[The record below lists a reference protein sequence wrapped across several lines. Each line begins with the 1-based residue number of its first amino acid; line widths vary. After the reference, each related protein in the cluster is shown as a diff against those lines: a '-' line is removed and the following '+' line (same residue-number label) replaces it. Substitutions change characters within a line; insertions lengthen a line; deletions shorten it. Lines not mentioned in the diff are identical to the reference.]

1 MDTPIILIEV
11 SKQNHHKV
19 HDFKIASQTMYDD
32 FLEVL
37 TYGSF
42 LTLYLGLRYDQN
54 PAINP
59 WVDYFKDQLK
69 T

>member
-1 MDTPIILIEV
+1 M
-11 SKQNHHKV
+11 
-19 HDFKIASQTMYDD
+19 ASGQTLYDD

-42 LTLYLGLRYDQN
+42 LTLYAALHLEQN

-59 WVDYFKDQLK
+59 WVDYFKDKLK
-69 T
+69 D

>member
-1 MDTPIILIEV
+1 MELTIDV
-11 SKQNHHKV
+11 VKQNNHVV
-19 HDFKIASQTMYDD
+19 HEMMADGSTIYDD

-37 TYGSF
+37 AYGSY

-59 WVDYFKDQLK
+59 WVDWFKDELK
-69 T
+69 KV